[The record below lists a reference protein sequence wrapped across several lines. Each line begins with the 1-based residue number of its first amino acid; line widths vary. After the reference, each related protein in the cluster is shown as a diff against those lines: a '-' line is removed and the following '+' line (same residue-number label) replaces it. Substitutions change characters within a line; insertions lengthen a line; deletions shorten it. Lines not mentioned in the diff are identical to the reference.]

1 MAPPK
6 TSKKRAADSPAG
18 KAKKARTDAP
28 AGPAPRAAP
37 AFTSALKAEEVD
49 FPRGGGTTLTPLEVK
64 QVRAEGRAEADA
76 EGKPKPRKISE
87 RHAKRL
93 KKATG
98 SGDAA
103 RAERDKDTIRVE
115 ELSYKRL
122 VPGTLV
128 LGRVHTV
135 LPLHLVVSLPN
146 NLLAHVPI
154 TEVSNTLTAALNKEM
169 NDDEDVEMED
179 EEEEEGGAPELPE
192 LFAPGQYVAAKVLNA
207 FPTASQAFVAQY
219 PVSETT
225 KLAARIEL
233 TLIPEKINGEVA
245 KADLTDGF
253 RITGEVLSKEDKG
266 YRVGLGL
273 GESAPGVEGF
283 LRNEE
288 VDGELI
294 PGQLLPAI
302 VKTATAGGRVLQL
315 SIDQQTLI
323 HSCLTEVSN
332 IGSLLPG
339 TLVSALITAVVP
351 SGLNVKLCGF
361 YDGTID
367 LAHLGLGEDE
377 IEARFKIGKKLK
389 ARVLYD
395 FVAAGERRFAL
406 SVLPHIFNLSSPL
419 TGSKEP
425 LEEAVPIGKTLASV
439 KITRVIPDWGVVART
454 DDGVE
459 GFCHISH
466 LTDERLAT
474 LSHSTVQFKSGTYHR
489 ARVIG
494 HSPLD
499 GVLLL
504 SFEPRVLNQVFMAVG
519 ELEVGQVLKGTVKRL
534 SDKGLF
540 VNVQG
545 SVDGVVWPLHYAD
558 IRLKHPEKRFKP
570 GSNVKARVWA
580 LEPARNRVVLTL
592 KKSLVDS
599 DLPVPKAFDDVK
611 EGEIT
616 PAVVSKLLD
625 KGCLVDLFGG
635 LRAFVPQSE
644 AAQGFVANLA
654 DIFYVG
660 KPVTVR
666 ITDVDTEASK
676 LVASVRQ
683 ALPTAV
689 AAEKLEVG
697 AAVKG
702 IVAQIHAEQVV
713 VTLVPS
719 QLTALLSLAN
729 LSNHR
734 GMGVDELRKSLK
746 TGEKLDDLVVV
757 SKNEKSGLLIVANKR
772 REKEKI
778 PSGVS
783 AAARS
788 FDDLQVGDVVP
799 GRVVG
804 KTTAGAMLRIGKH
817 IRGRVHPCDEA
828 DDLSNAAGT
837 GALRVDDNVL
847 CAILAVDSA
856 ARTVDLSTRKSRVN
870 PDAKVKV
877 ADPEITSFSQLKEGQ
892 AVRGLV
898 RSITPAGLFVSLG
911 RNITARVMIK
921 ELFDDFVKDWKPRFA
936 VNQLV
941 AGKILSVSDD
951 RAEMTLRTKPR
962 EKAQAGKGKLRIGDF
977 AEGQKV
983 TAAVTTVE
991 TYGLFLR
998 IDGSDVSGLCH
1009 RSEIADNKKTDVAAA
1024 LKGFRVG
1031 DAVRAVIIALDKEKG
1046 RVNFSIK
1053 ASHFADEFEG
1063 AKAADDDM
1071 DEDEEEGEDED
1082 EEDEGMDEDAE
1093 EGSEED
1099 EEEEGFDDEEADS
1112 DADLGLMGSDDEDVV
1127 RLEDES
1133 DDDEEDEEE
1142 IDTAP
1147 AGSSKAQKKVSTA
1160 GPIAVGGF
1168 DWAGNAAESDSDS
1181 EDESSSDAEET
1192 VAPKKKGKGKVD
1204 LTADAASARPQSES
1218 EFERAL
1224 LASPNSSYLWIQYM
1238 SFLLSLHEVDRAR
1251 SLGRRALDRIA
1262 FREEEE
1268 KLNVWMALVNLE
1280 LGFGT
1285 AESADKVFKEA
1296 VQFNDGRAVYTRYI
1310 DALIAAGKDASLI
1323 EATFNKMLKK
1333 YSAFPETWARF
1344 AEFHFSST
1352 SPSAEKARALLP
1364 RALQS
1369 LDKKEHVEVTKRFAL
1384 LEYKLGSAERGKT
1397 LFEGI
1402 LERHPKRLDVWN
1414 VYVDAAG
1421 RAGDM
1426 PTVRG
1431 LVDRALSTK
1440 MNAKRAKFVFKKWLA
1455 LESRAGDKA
1464 GMEKAKARAREWV
1477 AENAKVESE
1486 GESESE
1492 SEGSEGSE
1500 GESDDESD
1508 DE

>member
-1 MAPPK
+1 MGPPK

-18 KAKKARTDAP
+18 NAKKARTDV
-28 AGPAPRAAP
+28 PAPRAAP
-37 AFTSALKAEEVD
+37 AFTSALQAEEVD

-76 EGKPKPRKISE
+76 ESGKPKPRKISE

-93 KKATG
+93 KKV
-98 SGDAA
+98 SGASDAA
-103 RAERDKDTIRVE
+103 RIERDKDTIRVE

-122 VPGTLV
+122 VQGTLV

-169 NDDEDVEMED
+169 NAEDEDVEMDD
-179 EEEEEGGAPELPE
+179 EEDEGGAPELPE
-192 LFAPGQYVAAKVLNA
+192 MFVPGQYVAAKVLNA

-225 KLAARIEL
+225 RLAARIEL
-233 TLIPEKINGEVA
+233 TLIPEKINNEVA
-245 KADLTDGF
+245 KPDLTDGF

-273 GESAPGVEGF
+273 GEAAPGVEGF
-283 LRNEE
+283 ISNDE
-288 VDGELI
+288 VEGELI
-294 PGQLLPAI
+294 PGQLLPSI
-302 VKTATAGGRVLQL
+302 VKKATAGGRVLQL
-315 SIDQQTLI
+315 STDPQTLI

-339 TLVSALITAVVP
+339 SLVSSLITAVVP
-351 SGLNVKLCGF
+351 SGLNVKICGF

-367 LAHLGLGEDE
+367 LAHLSLGEDE
-377 IEARFKIGKKLK
+377 IDSRFKIGKKLK
-389 ARVLYD
+389 ARILYD
-395 FVAAGERRFAL
+395 TVAAGERRFAL

-419 TGSKEP
+419 TANKVA

-466 LTDERLAT
+466 LTDERLAS
-474 LSHSTVQFKSGTYHR
+474 LSHSTVQFKAGTYHR

-504 SFEPRVLNQVFMAVG
+504 SFEPRVLSQVFMDVG
-519 ELEVGQVLKGTVKRL
+519 ELQVGQVLKGTVKRL

-570 GSNVKARVWA
+570 GTSVKARVWA

-599 DLPVPKAFDDVK
+599 DLPAPKTFEDVTA
-611 EGEIT
+611 GEIT

-625 KGCLVDLFGG
+625 KGCIVDLFGG

-666 ITDVDTEASK
+666 ITNIDADAGK

-702 IVAQIHAEQVV
+702 VVAQIHAEQVV
-713 VTLVPS
+713 VSLVPS

-734 GMGVDELRKSLK
+734 GMGVDELRRTLK

-772 REKEKI
+772 EQKV

-804 KTTAGAMLRIGKH
+804 KTPAGAMLRIGKH

-828 DDLSNAAGT
+828 DDLSNASGT

-847 CAILAVDSA
+847 CAILAVDTG

-870 PDAKVKV
+870 PDLKVKV
-877 ADPEITSFSQLKEGQ
+877 ADPEITSFGDLKDGQ

-921 ELFDDFVKDWKPRFA
+921 ELFDDFVKDWKPRFEI
-936 VNQLV
+936 NQLV
-941 AGKILSVSDD
+941 SGKILTVTDD

-962 EKAQAGKGKLRIGDF
+962 KAEKAGKLRISDF
-977 AEGQKV
+977 SEGQKV
-983 TAAVTTVE
+983 TATVKKVE

-1009 RSEIADNKKTDVAAA
+1009 KSEIADNKKTDVAAA
-1024 LKGFRVG
+1024 LKGFREG
-1031 DAVRAVIIALDKEKG
+1031 DAVRAVIVSVDKEKG

-1053 ASHFADEFEG
+1053 ASHFADEFGE
-1063 AKAADDDM
+1063 K
-1071 DEDEEEGEDED
+1071 EEEG
-1082 EEDEGMDEDAE
+1082 
-1093 EGSEED
+1093 
-1099 EEEEGFDDEEADS
+1099 
-1112 DADLGLMGSDDEDVV
+1112 
-1127 RLEDES
+1127 
-1133 DDDEEDEEE
+1133 
-1142 IDTAP
+1142 
-1147 AGSSKAQKKVSTA
+1147 
-1160 GPIAVGGF
+1160 GG
-1168 DWAGNAAESDSDS
+1168 
-1181 EDESSSDAEET
+1181 
-1192 VAPKKKGKGKVD
+1192 
-1204 LTADAASARPQSES
+1204 
-1218 EFERAL
+1218 
-1224 LASPNSSYLWIQYM
+1224 
-1238 SFLLSLHEVDRAR
+1238 
-1251 SLGRRALDRIA
+1251 
-1262 FREEEE
+1262 
-1268 KLNVWMALVNLE
+1268 
-1280 LGFGT
+1280 
-1285 AESADKVFKEA
+1285 
-1296 VQFNDGRAVYTRYI
+1296 
-1310 DALIAAGKDASLI
+1310 
-1323 EATFNKMLKK
+1323 
-1333 YSAFPETWARF
+1333 
-1344 AEFHFSST
+1344 
-1352 SPSAEKARALLP
+1352 
-1364 RALQS
+1364 
-1369 LDKKEHVEVTKRFAL
+1369 
-1384 LEYKLGSAERGKT
+1384 
-1397 LFEGI
+1397 
-1402 LERHPKRLDVWN
+1402 
-1414 VYVDAAG
+1414 
-1421 RAGDM
+1421 
-1426 PTVRG
+1426 
-1431 LVDRALSTK
+1431 
-1440 MNAKRAKFVFKKWLA
+1440 
-1455 LESRAGDKA
+1455 
-1464 GMEKAKARAREWV
+1464 
-1477 AENAKVESE
+1477 
-1486 GESESE
+1486 
-1492 SEGSEGSE
+1492 
-1500 GESDDESD
+1500 
-1508 DE
+1508 